1 MKHEVTIISDDCR
14 IEVGNKVTLA
24 GIYDEA
30 IIFRNLPTRLLKLS
44 FYQRWSEFPIA
55 EKIIILIRGSAIGNL
70 ELRSEVKPPS
80 SAPKKPSPARIIF
93 SIGPIDFLNE
103 GTLEFQTFLND
114 EPNPQHTHQLSIRTD
129 PNLKFDGVG

>member
-30 IIFRNLPTRLLKLS
+30 IIFRNLPTRILKLS
-44 FYQRWSEFPIA
+44 FYQRWSEFLTV
-55 EKIIILIRGSAIGNL
+55 EKIIIVIRGSAIGSL
-70 ELRSEVKPPS
+70 EHRTEVKPPPS
-80 SAPKKPSPARIIF
+80 SAKKLGSARIIF
-93 SIGPIDFLNE
+93 SIGPLDFLNE

-114 EPNPQHTHQLSIRTD
+114 ESEPRHAHQLSVRTD
-129 PNLKFDGVG
+129 PNLKLDGVG